1 MLKGDALGF
10 FEHPFCCKISKI
22 DGTIKKFRKEI
33 SLTVP
38 KKKEESLIVS
48 KKVDLLLWNGILT
61 HVRGFGCV
69 ENEVLS
75 TYGKVGKCA
84 LMHKKWTFRVE
95 LTKKN

>member
-1 MLKGDALGF
+1 MGF

-22 DGTIKKFRKEI
+22 DGTVSQKFEQSHSAEKRGKV
-33 SLTVP
+33 S
-38 KKKEESLIVS
+38 VS
-48 KKVDLLLWNGILT
+48 KKVERWTLQLWNGFLS

-75 TYGKVGKCA
+75 TYGKSA
-84 LMHKKWTFRVE
+84 LMHKKWTDRVE

>member
-1 MLKGDALGF
+1 MPKNVKKKGALGF

-22 DGTIKKFRKEI
+22 DGRNNNRNFGKKI

-38 KKKEESLIVS
+38 KKEESFIVS
-48 KKVDLLLWNGILT
+48 KKVDPSALEWVLS

-75 TYGKVGKCA
+75 TYGKS
-84 LMHKKWTFRVE
+84 W
-95 LTKKN
+95 